1 MSVRRVFVLNT
12 GSSTVKYRLVD
23 AASGEVAASGVVE
36 RIGEPG
42 SDTPDHAAALQ
53 RILQDVQADAI
64 DAVGHRIVHGGE
76 RFTAAAIVDDAV
88 EAQIA
93 ELIPLAPLHNPA
105 GLEGIRA
112 ARRAL
117 PGIPNVA
124 VFDTAFHHTLPP
136 AARSYALDRSVA
148 ERYAIRRYG
157 FHGTSYR
164 IVSERAAELLARP
177 LEQLRMVVLHLGNG
191 ASAAAIDGGRSVDT
205 SMGLTPL
212 EGLVMGTRS
221 GDVDPAVPIFL
232 QRTAGLGLDEVD
244 QLLNRR
250 SGLLGL
256 AGISDLRELVAAVDR
271 GEEAAQLAFEVYVH
285 RIRHYVGAYA
295 AVLGG
300 IDALVFT
307 AGVGENS
314 ARVRA
319 AVADGLG
326 FIGIHVDPGRNASGS
341 SSSRVISPDGGPVRV
356 LVVPT
361 DEEWQ
366 IARETAAALE

>member
-1 MSVRRVFVLNT
+1 MRRVFVLNT